1 MEIKQIH
8 SLTGVR
14 FFAAL
19 WVVCFHFSGHLKE
32 LLPVLNP
39 LQPFFSHGASAVL
52 FFFILSG
59 FILSYNYFPS
69 YQYGNH
75 LDFIW
80 RRFCRIWPVHMAMII
95 LFYVLFLICFIL
107 GISISMDSFNCK
119 LIILE
124 LLMVRTWSNSE
135 LLMNKPAWSIHAEWF
150 AYIFIFPLAFYVFH
164 KQRGIFIA
172 LFLPFLILAV
182 FGLFPFY
189 KIPSVAIYIALPFFA
204 GAGIYQLRTYFPLF
218 DKSQY
223 LSFISIVGISVC
235 LYYTNHNSIF
245 RAGLYLCFAALI
257 FSLSFE
263 KCIISKILGS
273 KLFVYGGLISYS
285 LYMTHYLI
293 DFIYCPIFARLH
305 LVNPLAKSFA
315 GVLMLFFTLALA
327 AFFYH
332 FIEEP
337 SHRFLRKFKIKSF
350 L

>member
-14 FFAAL
+14 FFAAM

-69 YQYGNH
+69 YQYCNH

-80 RRFCRIWPVHMAMII
+80 RRFCRIWPVHMAIII
-95 LFYVLFLICFIL
+95 LFYVLFLVCFVL
-107 GISISMDSFNCK
+107 GISIPIDSFNYSS
-119 LIILE
+119 LISEIP
-124 LLMVRTWSNSE
+124 MVRTWYNWE

-150 AYIFIFPLAFYVFH
+150 AYIFIFPLAFYFFH
-164 KQRGIFIA
+164 KRRPIFA
-172 LFLPFLILAV
+172 VFFLPFFILAA
-182 FGLFPFY
+182 FGFFPIY
-189 KIPSVAIYIALPFFA
+189 QIPSSAIYIILPFLS
-204 GAGIYQLRTYFPLF
+204 GAGIYQLKRNFPLF
-218 DKSQY
+218 DKSQW
-223 LSFISIVGISVC
+223 LSFISILGISVC
-235 LYYTNHNSIF
+235 LHFINHNSFF
-245 RAGLYLCFAALI
+245 RSGLYVCFGALI

-293 DFIYCPIFARLH
+293 DLIYCPIFARLH